1 MKRLLLFSV
10 IVLFSLLFRVE
21 SSAQWVQIPGTDGKY
36 LYAISGDG
44 QTMFAGGI
52 DSLYRSTNYGMS
64 WQSIETDLP
73 NDATI
78 ISLMN
83 SGENVVAGTDFWGVY
98 RSLDNGVTWDST
110 TLEYFT
116 VYTLG
121 KNGSTYFASADLFD
135 CLDDCGIFRSDDSGF
150 TWDNIF
156 FNADPLTFSVSSSGL
171 LLSDYEDLYRS
182 TNNGNLWTRLN
193 ALPNQGYIY
202 ATRVFGNTIFVATD
216 SGLYRETLPDT
227 TWQLSSSGLPAN
239 AQVVNFAES
248 GSTLFANIDGAS
260 VYVSQDSGASWQSLN
275 DGFPNGISV
284 QLLHAQNGFLFATTS
299 DGIFVRAI
307 DESKAAITYTVAAG
321 WNMVSAPL
329 MPPSTETAI
338 LFPGAGSPA
347 FLYQG
352 GYVISDPLLWGAGY
366 WIKFSNADTFL
377 FLGDGLSSLTIP
389 VSLDW
394 NMIGSISEPIHVDSI
409 GSDPAGLVTSSFF
422 DYTPGSGYSIA
433 DSIKPAKGYWVK
445 ANQSGSLFLNS
456 STTAANRINIIHTD
470 ELPPPPPDGNGYSNN
485 SIIPSEFTLEQNYPN
500 PFNPSTNF
508 EFHIPLNPPSE
519 GGHRGMYV
527 SLKIFD
533 VLGREVATLVN
544 EALQPGTY
552 NVAWDAG
559 TIPSGV
565 YYYKLQ
571 TEKFTQT
578 KKLLLAR

>member
-1 MKRLLLFSV
+1 MKCLLLFSV
-10 IVLFSLLFRVE
+10 IVFFSQLFPVDAL
-21 SSAQWVQIPGTDGKY
+21 AQWIQIPGTDGKY

-73 NDATI
+73 NDATV

-116 VYTLG
+116 VYSLG
-121 KNGSTYFASADLFD
+121 RNGSTYFAAADLFE
-135 CLDDCGIFRSDDSGF
+135 CLDDCGIFRSTDNGF

-260 VYVSQDSGASWQSLN
+260 VYVSEDSGASWQSLN
-275 DGFPNGISV
+275 DGLPNGISV
-284 QLLHAQNGFLFATTS
+284 QLVHAQNGFLYATTS
-299 DGIFVRAI
+299 DGIWVRAV
-307 DESKAAITYTVAAG
+307 DDGKAALLYTIQAG
-321 WNMVSAPL
+321 WNMVSLPGVPL
-329 MPPSTETAI
+329 TKVKTLLYPDAN
-338 LFPGAGSPA
+338 SPA
-347 FLYQG
+347 FYYQA
-352 GYVISDPLLWGAGY
+352 GYVMSDSLWNRYGY
-366 WIKFSNADTFL
+366 WVKFPFADTL
-377 FLGDGLSSLTIP
+377 LVLGDMVNSDSIP
-389 VSLDW
+389 VLSAW
-394 NMIGSISEPIHVDSI
+394 NLIGSISDTVSVASI
-409 GSDPAGLVTSSFF
+409 GSVPPGLVTSSFF
-422 DYTPGSGYSIA
+422 GYSNGYEIA
-433 DSIKPAKGYWVK
+433 DSIKPAKAYWVK
-445 ANQSGSLFLNS
+445 ANQNGTLFLNS
-456 STTAANRINIIHTD
+456 TTTSSNKISIVPTD
-470 ELPPPPPDGNGYSNN
+470 EPPPAPPEISSTN
-485 SIIPSEFTLEQNYPN
+485 SPLPTHNSLLQNYPN
-500 PFNPSTNF
+500 PFNPTTNF
-508 EFHIPLNPPSE
+508 GFRIVNFGL
-519 GGHRGMYV
+519 V
-527 SLKIFD
+527 TLKVFD

-544 EALQPGTY
+544 GNLHSGIY
-552 NVAWDAG
+552 NVSWDASG
-559 TIPSGV
+559 QPSGV

-571 TEKFTQT
+571 TEKFTET